1 VFVQILIVNLNNH
14 KKGKKS
20 LMKKTSKYILP
31 ALVAAFAI
39 AFVIATPYVM
49 AESGYGMHS
58 YHDGAKSHK
67 GHWAVQ
73 VSNDFMG
80 NIPIN
85 EDSTHESLK
94 AQVTITLSEAASKYP
109 DAKKA
114 KLGIAENDNGRYVV
128 WKVIE
133 MKIVPDSQTK
143 SKLIH
148 VIDAGAE
155 SIDVAATEDVLKE
168 FDKTSHH
175 DKWAHYKGMKDKFA
189 DMTPEEREAKF
200 AQFKEMKEAFALI
213 SEDDRTTI
221 MSHFKDMK
229 GQYSDFTPEER
240 EAKHAELKQQMEAFM
255 GLTLDEK
262 INYLK
267 NLAMSFRNQA

>member
-1 VFVQILIVNLNNH
+1 
-14 KKGKKS
+14 
-20 LMKKTSKYILP
+20 MKKTSKYILP
-31 ALVAAFAI
+31 ALVAAFAL
-39 AFVIATPYVM
+39 AFVVATPYVM
-49 AESGYGMHS
+49 AESGYGMHA

-73 VSNDFMG
+73 VSNDFVG
-80 NIPIN
+80 NIPIT

-94 AQVTITLSEAASKYP
+94 EQVTITLSEAASKYP

-114 KLGIAENDNGRYVV
+114 KLGIAKNDNGRYVV

-143 SKLIH
+143 SILIH

-155 SIDVAATEDVLKE
+155 SIDVAATEDIQKE
-168 FDKTSHH
+168 FDGTNNH
-175 DKWAHYKGMKDKFA
+175 DKWTHFKEMKEKFA
-189 DMTPEEREAKF
+189 NMTPEEREAKF
-200 AQFKEMKEAFALI
+200 AQFKEMKEAFASL
-213 SEDDRTTI
+213 SEDDQSALK
-221 MSHFKDMK
+221 SHFKDMK
-229 GQYSDFTPEER
+229 GQFADLTEEER
-240 EAKHAELKQQMEAFM
+240 EAKHAEFKKQMEAFM
-255 GLTLDEK
+255 DLSLDEK

>member
-1 VFVQILIVNLNNH
+1 
-14 KKGKKS
+14 
-20 LMKKTSKYILP
+20 
-31 ALVAAFAI
+31 
-39 AFVIATPYVM
+39 M
-49 AESGYGMHS
+49 AESGYGMHA

-73 VSNDFMG
+73 VSNDFVG
-80 NIPIN
+80 NIPIT

-94 AQVTITLSEAASKYP
+94 EQVTITLSEAASKYP

-114 KLGIAENDNGRYVV
+114 KLGIAKNDNGRYVV

-143 SKLIH
+143 SILIH

-155 SIDVAATEDVLKE
+155 SIDVAATEDIQKE
-168 FDKTSHH
+168 FDGTNNH
-175 DKWAHYKGMKDKFA
+175 DKWTHFKEMKEKFA
-189 DMTPEEREAKF
+189 NMTPEEREAKF
-200 AQFKEMKEAFALI
+200 AQFKEMKEAFASL
-213 SEDDRTTI
+213 SEDDQSALK
-221 MSHFKDMK
+221 SHFKDMK
-229 GQYSDFTPEER
+229 GQFADLTEEER
-240 EAKHAELKQQMEAFM
+240 EAKHAEFKKQMEAFM
-255 GLTLDEK
+255 DLSLDEK